1 MAFAIC
7 RPRHPGSPIGPRTP
21 ASPAASN
28 PNRGRRLPLAALPD
42 SNWTSLVE
50 SEVNFA
56 VTAAPRIDD
65 YPRRR
70 SQKSVAAFS
79 DFECRFSGPGTPK
92 IPTGLKLGLTG
103 KRVNTERN
111 LRRTVLRNGLIVL
124 TERMDHLRSVAMGV
138 WIKSGSR
145 CEPAETNGISHFV
158 EHMLFKGTRSRS
170 AQLIAREMDSI
181 GGNLDAFTGKETICF
196 NVKSLA
202 DHVPIALDILS
213 DLVLNPVF
221 ASPDIE
227 RERGVILEE
236 IKIDEDN
243 PDVLVHELFTQSFW
257 KGHPLG
263 KPILGTTETVGR
275 LAQNHLFDYHAGRF
289 HAGNMIFSAAGNLDH
304 DHFVDAVSGKFS
316 ALAGGEA
323 PAELPAPAAS
333 ARIILR
339 NKKALEQVQ
348 ICLGVPA
355 PPITDENRYV
365 ALVLNTVLG
374 GGMSSRLFQTIREER
389 GMAYSIYSDLSPYR
403 DTGTL
408 CVYAGTA
415 ASKALEV
422 VDLILAE
429 FRNLKEVELPEDELT
444 RAKDQLKGNI
454 LLGLESSNS
463 RMANLARQEMYFRQ
477 FFTVDEVIARI
488 DQVDAAQV
496 QAMAHRLFDPARIAV
511 TLLGRLDGVK
521 LNRTRLEC

>member
-1 MAFAIC
+1 M
-7 RPRHPGSPIGPRTP
+7 
-21 ASPAASN
+21 
-28 PNRGRRLPLAALPD
+28 GRRGLQSSFD
-42 SNWTSLVE
+42 LV
-50 SEVNFA
+50 
-56 VTAAPRIDD
+56 RM
-65 YPRRR
+65 
-70 SQKSVAAFS
+70 
-79 DFECRFSGPGTPK
+79 
-92 IPTGLKLGLTG
+92 
-103 KRVNTERN
+103 NTERN
-111 LRRTVLRNGLIVL
+111 LRRTVLPNGLIVL
-124 TERMDHLRSVAMGV
+124 TERMEHLRSVAMGV

-170 AQLIAREMDSI
+170 AQHIAREMDSI

-202 DHVPIALDILS
+202 DHVPIALDVLS

-221 ASPDIE
+221 APSDIE

-263 KPILGTTETVGR
+263 KPILGTTETVAR
-275 LAQNHLFDYHAGRF
+275 LDQQQLFAYHGDRF
-289 HAGNMIFSAAGNLDH
+289 HGGNMVFSAAGNLDH
-304 DHFVDAVSGKFS
+304 DKFTEAVASKFS
-316 ALAGGEA
+316 G
-323 PAELPAPAAS
+323 LPAGAPLNELTAPEPS
-333 ARIILR
+333 ARILLR
-339 NKKALEQVQ
+339 NKRSLEQVQ

-355 PPITDENRYV
+355 PPITDDNRY
-365 ALVLNTVLG
+365 ATLILNTVLG

-389 GMAYSIYSDLSPYR
+389 GMVYSIYSDLSPYR

-408 CVYAGTA
+408 CVFAGTS

-422 VDLILAE
+422 VELVLAE
-429 FRNLKEVELPEDELT
+429 FHKLKETPLSDEELT

-454 LLGLESSNS
+454 LMGLESSNA

-477 FFTVDEVIARI
+477 FFSVDEIIARVDEVT
-488 DQVDAAQV
+488 AAQV
-496 QAMAHRLFDPARIAV
+496 QAMAQRLFDQNSIAV
-511 TLLGRLDGVK
+511 TLLGRLQGVK
-521 LNRTRLEC
+521 LKREMLVC

>member
-1 MAFAIC
+1 MTKQDPFGGSGAARRFATIC
-7 RPRHPGSPIGPRTP
+7 EPIIWPTI
-21 ASPAASN
+21 
-28 PNRGRRLPLAALPD
+28 
-42 SNWTSLVE
+42 SL
-50 SEVNFA
+50 
-56 VTAAPRIDD
+56 DW
-65 YPRRR
+65 
-70 SQKSVAAFS
+70 KS
-79 DFECRFSGPGTPK
+79 
-92 IPTGLKLGLTG
+92 
-103 KRVNTERN
+103 VNTERN
-111 LRRTVLRNGLIVL
+111 LRRTVLPNGLIVL
-124 TERMDHLRSVAMGV
+124 TERMEYLRSVAMGV

-196 NVKSLA
+196 NVKSLS
-202 DHVPIALDILS
+202 DHVPVALDVLA

-221 ASPDIE
+221 AVPDIE

-243 PDVLVHELFTQSFW
+243 PDVLVHELFMQSFW

-275 LAQNHLFDYHAGRF
+275 LDQAKLFDYHADRF
-289 HAGNMIFSAAGNLDH
+289 HAGNMVFSAAGNLDH
-304 DHFVDAVSGKFS
+304 DEFVEAVAEKFS
-316 ALAGGEA
+316 GMPGGETL
-323 PAELPAPAAS
+323 AEMPAPEPS

-348 ICLGVPA
+348 VCLGVPA
-355 PPITDENRYV
+355 PPITDQSRY
-365 ALVLNTVLG
+365 ATLILNTVLG

-408 CVYAGTA
+408 CVYAGTSA
-415 ASKALEV
+415 GRALEV
-422 VDLILAE
+422 IDLVLAE
-429 FRNLKEVELPEDELT
+429 FHNLKETPLSDEELT

-463 RMANLARQEMYFRQ
+463 RMANLARQEMYFHK
-477 FFTVDEVIARI
+477 FFSVDEVIAHI
-488 DQVDAAQV
+488 DEVNADEVQEMAQ
-496 QAMAHRLFDPARIAV
+496 RLFDSAKVAV

-521 LNRTRLEC
+521 LNRARLVC

>member
-1 MAFAIC
+1 MQ
-7 RPRHPGSPIGPRTP
+7 
-21 ASPAASN
+21 
-28 PNRGRRLPLAALPD
+28 RGRPADGPLQFALSTRQFAATCISTGSATINL
-42 SNWTSLVE
+42 
-50 SEVNFA
+50 
-56 VTAAPRIDD
+56 IDW
-65 YPRRR
+65 
-70 SQKSVAAFS
+70 KN
-79 DFECRFSGPGTPK
+79 
-92 IPTGLKLGLTG
+92 
-103 KRVNTERN
+103 VNTERN
-111 LRRTVLRNGLIVL
+111 LRRTVLPNGLIVL

-170 AQLIAREMDSI
+170 AQAIAREMDSI

-196 NVKSLA
+196 NVKSLS
-202 DHVPIALDILS
+202 DHVPVALDVLA
-213 DLVLNPVF
+213 DLVLHPTF
-221 ASPDIE
+221 AAPDIE

-275 LAQNHLFDYHAGRF
+275 LAQDHLFDYHGNRF
-289 HAGNMIFSAAGNLDH
+289 HAGNMVFSAAGNLDH
-304 DHFVDAVSGKFS
+304 ERFVEAVSGKFS
-316 ALAGGEA
+316 SLAGGSTQ
-323 PAELPAPAAS
+323 AELPAPEAS

-339 NKKALEQVQ
+339 NKKSLEQVQ
-348 ICLGVPA
+348 ICLGVPSPA
-355 PPITDENRYV
+355 ITDENRYAV
-365 ALVLNTVLG
+365 LILNTVLG

-408 CVYAGTA
+408 CVYAGTSA
-415 ASKALEV
+415 GKALETI
-422 VDLILAE
+422 DLVLAE
-429 FRNLKEVELPEDELT
+429 FRNLKEIPLAEEELT

-463 RMANLARQEMYFRQ
+463 RMANLARQEMYFHQ
-477 FFTVDEVIARI
+477 FFNVDEIIARI

-496 QAMAHRLFDPARIAV
+496 QAMARRLFDPARIAV

-521 LNRTRLEC
+521 LTRNRLEC